1 MKKFIAGVI
10 VGALVATGTSVYAA
24 SQITGMF
31 ADFNVLV
38 NGNKVSLEQ
47 EPLVVDGSTYLKVRE
62 ISEMLGYEV
71 QYENVSRT
79 ISLSNDGKK
88 YLTNDDSGKGELME
102 EKSVVEGKYIKD
114 LATKYSEDGKLNA
127 EKIKTAIE
135 NGILDVNSQDE
146 ETGDSLFILAIKE
159 NNFPVYEVLKYR
171 GVDPE
176 LANREGK
183 TPLHIAVIENND
195 FFYGELTNYF
205 EVKTKIK
212 DSDGKMPIDYA
223 DKTSS
228 TFRSL
233 RMYDE

>member
-10 VGALVATGTSVYAA
+10 VGVLVATGTSVYAA
-24 SQITGMF
+24 NQITGVF

-62 ISEMLGYEV
+62 VSEMLGYDV
-71 QYENVSRT
+71 QYENASRT

-88 YLTNDDSGKGELME
+88 YLASDDSGKGELME
-102 EKSVVEGKYIKD
+102 EKTVIEGKYIND
-114 LATKYSEDGKLNA
+114 LAAKYSEDGKLSA
-127 EKIKTAIE
+127 DKIRTAIE
-135 NGILDVNSQDE
+135 NGTLDVNSQDE

-171 GVDPE
+171 GLDPE

-212 DSDGKMPIDYA
+212 DTDGKMPIDYA

-228 TFRSL
+228 TYRSL